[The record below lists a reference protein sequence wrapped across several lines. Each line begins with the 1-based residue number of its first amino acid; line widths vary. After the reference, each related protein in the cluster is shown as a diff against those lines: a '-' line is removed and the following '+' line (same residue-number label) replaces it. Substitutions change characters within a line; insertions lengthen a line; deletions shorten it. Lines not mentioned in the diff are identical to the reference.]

1 MLDKLKSKWGI
12 TTVTQVVIIFII
24 FGVTGS
30 VSALFSGPITEYFNI
45 NTESFHPLIYWPIRI
60 LILFPIYQVL
70 LIWFGLSGSVIVSI
84 FTFQKNKFYF
94 NFFYKMSVTMVKKMI
109 KLLTFGILFKE

>member
-12 TTVTQVVIIFII
+12 TTIPQVVIIFIV

-30 VSALFSGPITEYFNI
+30 VSAAISGPITDYFSISND
-45 NTESFHPLIYWPIRI
+45 SLHPLIYWPIRI
-60 LILFPIYQVL
+60 IVLFPIYQVL
-70 LIWFGLSGSVIVSI
+70 LIWFGFTASVVVSI

-94 NFFYKMSVTMVKKMI
+94 NFFYKMAIIMITKMI
-109 KLLTFGILFKE
+109 KLLSFGVLFKS

>member
-12 TTVTQVVIIFII
+12 TTIPQVVIIFIV

-30 VSALFSGPITEYFNI
+30 VSAAISGPITNYFNI
-45 NTESFHPLIYWPIRI
+45 SSELLHPLIYWPVRI

-70 LIWFGLSGSVIVSI
+70 LIWFGLSAGVIVSV
-84 FTFQKNKFYF
+84 FTFQKDKFYF
-94 NFFYKMSVTMVKKMI
+94 NFFYKMAITMIRKMI
-109 KLLTFGILFKE
+109 KLLSFGVLFKN